1 MSVLLAVTAG
11 FCEELLYRGWLWR
24 FFSDLTGHLWIA
36 ALLSA
41 IAFGFAHAYQ
51 GRSGIIST
59 GIVGLLFSLPVLLAN
74 SLVPVQVIH
83 AGIDLMNG
91 LILSQAAE
99 SSLGAPAQ
107 QSGA

>member
-1 MSVLLAVTAG
+1 MRIKVVLASSAPGSSV
-11 FCEELLYRGWLWR
+11 
-24 FFSDLTGHLWIA
+24 
-36 ALLSA
+36 
-41 IAFGFAHAYQ
+41 
-51 GRSGIIST
+51 
-59 GIVGLLFSLPVLLAN
+59 LFSLPVLLAN